1 MRVLTISDT
10 HGQFPIESYEKLGE
24 LQFDACASL
33 GDVDRETLCYWENR
47 CRAKAIP
54 MFAVVGNHDT
64 WQWLDGFDFLAN
76 VHNRCFMLGDYR
88 CFGFGGS
95 YDYSDLSAEDKLV
108 LPVMSDEES
117 RMLEAA
123 PPVDV
128 LFAHDSPKIDRMV
141 DPALIDKVTA
151 QIPHARAHP
160 GLLGISN
167 YIERNAQRYAI
178 SGHHHTSIRLRYRD
192 TLCISTYGLAIIDL
206 DSGVVEVILKGS
218 SGTSIS
224 VDVP

>member
-10 HGQFPIESYEKLGE
+10 HGQLSIESYEELGE
-24 LQFDACASL
+24 LQFDACVSL
-33 GDVDRETLCYWENR
+33 GDVDRETLLYWGDR
-47 CRAKAIP
+47 CRAKAVP
-54 MFAVVGNHDT
+54 MFAFVGNHDT
-64 WQWLDGFDFLAN
+64 WQWLDGFDYLVN
-76 VHNRCFMLGDYR
+76 VHNQSFSLGDYR

-95 YDYSDLSAEDKLV
+95 YDYSDLSAEDKLTF
-108 LPVMSDEES
+108 PVMNDEES
-117 RMLEAA
+117 RILEAA

-128 LFAHDSPKIDRMV
+128 LFTHDSPKIDRLV
-141 DPALIDKVTA
+141 GPELIDMVAA

-167 YIERNAQRYAI
+167 YIEKNAPRYAI
-178 SGHHHTSIRLRYRD
+178 SGHHHASIRLRYRD
-192 TLCISTYGLAIIDL
+192 TLCISTYGLTIINL
-206 DSGVVEVILKGS
+206 DTGDIESIIEGD

>member
-10 HGQFPIESYEKLGE
+10 HGQLSTESYEELGE
-24 LQFDACASL
+24 LRFDACVSL
-33 GDVDRETLCYWENR
+33 GDVDRETLRYWEDR
-47 CRAKAIP
+47 CREKAIP
-54 MFAVVGNHDT
+54 MFAIVGNHDT
-64 WQWLDGFDFLAN
+64 WQWLDGFDYLTNA
-76 VHNRCFMLGDYR
+76 HNQSFMLGDYR

-95 YDYSDLSAEDKLV
+95 YDYSDLSAEDRLTF
-108 LPVMSDEES
+108 PVMSDEES
-117 RMLEAA
+117 LVLEAA

-128 LFAHDSPKIDRMV
+128 LFTHDSPKIDRLV
-141 DPALIDKVTA
+141 EPALIDAVTA

-167 YIERNAQRYAI
+167 YIEKNAPRYAI
-178 SGHHHTSIRLRYRD
+178 SGHHHMSIQLRYRD

-206 DSGVVEVILKGS
+206 DTGGVEGILEGS
-218 SGTSIS
+218 AGAPIS